1 VSRRHRGAGQLLE
14 LSPLERATGPVRR
27 ATKNRPAKKGRRRKA
42 DKTETSEEVPEE
54 VPEVDDDLQDEDL
67 RALLRQLQKDIRKHR
82 GSCDEQ
88 EFRRMVDHLQT
99 MCPPPKRC
107 RVSVRRLPSE
117 EMSEEYGYVLKER
130 DKFEIYIDK
139 GLTEYETENV
149 LLHEW
154 AHMLAWQPYHP
165 LMGDHS
171 ANWGVWYALVWRKYH
186 ACE

>member
-1 VSRRHRGAGQLLE
+1 MPE
-14 LSPLERATGPVRR
+14 
-27 ATKNRPAKKGRRRKA
+27 
-42 DKTETSEEVPEE
+42 TEG
-54 VPEVDDDLQDEDL
+54 LKDEDL
-67 RALLRQLQKDIRKHR
+67 RSLLRQLQKDIRKHR
-82 GSCDEQ
+82 GSCDES

-107 RVSVRRLPSE
+107 RVSVKRLPAE

-130 DKFEIYIDK
+130 DRFEIYIDK
-139 GLTEYETENV
+139 SMTVYETEHV

-171 ANWGVWYALVWRKYH
+171 ANWGVWYSLVWRKYH
-186 ACE
+186 AVE

>member
-1 VSRRHRGAGQLLE
+1 VSRRRPNVESE
-14 LSPLERATGPVRR
+14 LVFCFKGP
-27 ATKNRPAKKGRRRKA
+27 PKGRRRAAKKQPKRGRRKA
-42 DKTETSEEVPEE
+42 VAKEHGEEVPES
-54 VPEVDDDLQDEDL
+54 DDLRDEDL

-82 GSCDEQ
+82 GSCDER

-107 RVSVRRLPSE
+107 RVSVKRLGPE
-117 EMSEEYGYVLKER
+117 EMTEEYGYVLKER
-130 DKFEIYIDK
+130 DKFEIYIAK
-139 GLTEYETENV
+139 GLTEYETEHV

-171 ANWGVWYALVWRKYH
+171 ANWGVWYSLVWRKYH